1 MKEKRISQW
10 IMLAVVCLSFSVGET
25 FAQER
30 DFANSARF
38 AKENAALPK
47 PSKKENI
54 RNTERCVGR
63 QVNCKISIN
72 VGNSTV
78 SCVSFF

>member
-1 MKEKRISQW
+1 
-10 IMLAVVCLSFSVGET
+10 MLAVVCLSFSVGET

-47 PSKKENI
+47 PSK
-54 RNTERCVGR
+54 
-63 QVNCKISIN
+63 
-72 VGNSTV
+72 
-78 SCVSFF
+78 